1 MDHYNMLNGYIQD
14 VEEYKCTVIIL
25 YWLPWMTI
33 QSSSSIGQLS
43 IILLHM
49 LLPVI
54 DYIANLQ
61 APCSSGV
68 CLGMYVQH
76 NIIIS
81 STIILLGRV
90 LHSGLKS
97 EVCTIIISK
106 WIRRS
111 ATPL

>member
-1 MDHYNMLNGYIQD
+1 
-14 VEEYKCTVIIL
+14 
-25 YWLPWMTI
+25 MTI
-33 QSSSSIGQLS
+33 QSSSSLGQLS

-54 DYIANLQ
+54 DYFANLQ

-76 NIIIS
+76 NIIIIIS

-90 LHSGLKS
+90 LVSGLKS
-97 EVCTIIISK
+97 EVRTIIISK
-106 WIRRS
+106 RIGRS
-111 ATPL
+111 AAPL

>member
-1 MDHYNMLNGYIQD
+1 MGSGYIQD

-33 QSSSSIGQLS
+33 QSSSSSLGQLS

-76 NIIIS
+76 NIIIIIS

-97 EVCTIIISK
+97 EVRTIIISK